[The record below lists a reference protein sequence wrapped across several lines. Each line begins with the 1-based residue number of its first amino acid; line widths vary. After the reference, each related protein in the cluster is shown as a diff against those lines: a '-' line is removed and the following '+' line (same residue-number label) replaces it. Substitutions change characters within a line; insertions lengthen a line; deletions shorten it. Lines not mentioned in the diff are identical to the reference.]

1 MQKQVIVQKLHL
13 HLQSEH
19 SIVYKTKYKTLQ
31 CLCYLPYIHL
41 GFKQDI
47 KYKSFLI
54 TILLSN
60 MKKEASKDCIL
71 VARLGNFLPR

>member
-31 CLCYLPYIHL
+31 CLLPYIHQS
-41 GFKQDI
+41 FKQDI
-47 KYKSFLI
+47 RNKSFLI
-54 TILLSN
+54 SILL
-60 MKKEASKDCIL
+60 
-71 VARLGNFLPR
+71 